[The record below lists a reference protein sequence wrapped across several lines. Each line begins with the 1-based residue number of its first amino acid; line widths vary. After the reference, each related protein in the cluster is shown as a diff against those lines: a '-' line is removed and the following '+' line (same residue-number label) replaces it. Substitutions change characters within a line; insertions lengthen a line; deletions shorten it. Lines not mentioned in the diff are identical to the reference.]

1 MGWLLNSELRGVECL
16 FVLSLGEEVGGALF
30 NRLLKSALKISTSC
44 LIGLQ
49 IREGEDAELVAA
61 LFIVESDLR
70 DEI

>member
-1 MGWLLNSELRGVECL
+1 M
-16 FVLSLGEEVGGALF
+16 LSLGQEVGGALF

-44 LIGLQ
+44 LIGLK
-49 IREGEDAELVAA
+49 IRVGEDAELVAA